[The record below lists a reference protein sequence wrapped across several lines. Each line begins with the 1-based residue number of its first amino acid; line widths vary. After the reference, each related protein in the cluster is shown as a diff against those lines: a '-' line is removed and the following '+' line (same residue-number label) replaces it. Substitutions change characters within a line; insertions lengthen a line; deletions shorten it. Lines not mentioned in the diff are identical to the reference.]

1 MNNITRMIYRKI
13 REIALCIFMI
23 IATFFINDAMNHSA
37 VFKLLEMEKPTSLAY
52 VDMIRKE
59 DNNLYVAEDQASLDH
74 IKPISVQMVNDT
86 YLETTYALGMKVS
99 KNSTID
105 YNDLKIAYLDKIVD
119 LKELFVGED
128 ATHNYFLLERGDLTA
143 SSKTYEIK
151 LWIDKKGEMPE
162 ANNTF
167 QYEFMNLENIAF

>member
-1 MNNITRMIYRKI
+1 MNNITRIIYRKI
-13 REIALCIFMI
+13 REIALCVFI
-23 IATFFINDAMNHSA
+23 IVATFFINDAMNHSE

-52 VDMIRKE
+52 VDMIKKE
-59 DNNLYVAEDQASLDH
+59 DNELYLVEDQASLDH
-74 IKPISVQMVNDT
+74 VEPIIVQMVNDT
-86 YLETTYALGMKVS
+86 YLETTYALGMKVN
-99 KNSTID
+99 KKSTMD
-105 YNDLKIAYLDKIVD
+105 YNNLKISYLDKIVN

-151 LWIDKKGEMPE
+151 LWIDKKGEMTE
-162 ANNTF
+162 TNNTV